1 MSFRICGLSPE
12 PFVDLMDLDDA
23 ALAARGIERIVADE
37 PNSAPCRVSL
47 KDAEPG
53 ERLLLFSYEHQP
65 ANSPFHATGPIFVRE
80 AALRSSDCVC
90 VDDVPPVIQRRTISV
105 RAYDRDAMMI
115 EGELVEGT
123 ELAPLLE
130 RWFER
135 PEIDVVHLHYARR
148 GCFAARAE
156 RV

>member
-12 PFVDLMDLDDA
+12 PFADLMDLDDQ
-23 ALAARGIERIVADE
+23 ALAARGAVRVVADE
-37 PNSAPCRVSL
+37 PHSAPCRVSL
-47 KDAEPG
+47 QDAEPG
-53 ERLLLFSYEHQP
+53 ESLLLLSYEHQP
-65 ANSPFHATGPIFVRE
+65 ASSPFRAAGPIFVRE
-80 AALRSSDCVC
+80 AALQSFDCV
-90 VDDVPPVIQRRTISV
+90 DEVPAAIQRRTISA
-105 RAYDRDAMMI
+105 RAYDRDAMML
-115 EGELVEGT
+115 EGDLVEGT
-123 ELAPLLE
+123 NLAPLLE

>member
-12 PFVDLMDLDDA
+12 PFADLMDLDDE
-23 ALAARGIERIVADE
+23 ALAARGAVRVVADE
-37 PNSAPCRVSL
+37 PHSAPCRVSL
-47 KDAEPG
+47 EDAEPG
-53 ERLLLFSYEHQP
+53 ESLLLLSYEHQP
-65 ANSPFHATGPIFVRE
+65 ASSPFRAAGPIFVRE
-80 AALRSSDCVC
+80 AALRSFDCV
-90 VDDVPPVIQRRTISV
+90 DEVPAAIQRRTISA
-105 RAYDRDAMMI
+105 RAYDRDAMML
-115 EGELVEGT
+115 EGDLVEGT
-123 ELAPLLE
+123 ALARLLE

>member
-12 PFVDLMDLDDA
+12 PFIDLMGLDDQ
-23 ALAARGIERIVADE
+23 ALAARGAARVVADE
-37 PNSAPCRVSL
+37 PHSAPCRVSL
-47 KDAEPG
+47 QDAEPG
-53 ERLLLFSYEHQP
+53 ESLLLLSFEHQP
-65 ANSPFHATGPIFVRE
+65 ATSPFRAAGPIFVRE
-80 AALRSSDCVC
+80 AALQSFDCV
-90 VDDVPPVIQRRTISV
+90 DEVPAAIQRRTISA
-105 RAYDRDAMMI
+105 RAYDRDAMML
-115 EGELVEGT
+115 EGDLVEGT
-123 ELAPLLE
+123 DLAPLLE

>member
-12 PFVDLMDLDDA
+12 PFIDLMGLDDQ
-23 ALAARGIERIVADE
+23 ALAARGAVRVVADE
-37 PNSAPCRVSL
+37 PHSAPCRVSL
-47 KDAEPG
+47 QDAEPG
-53 ERLLLFSYEHQP
+53 ESLLLLSFEHQP
-65 ANSPFHATGPIFVRE
+65 ATSPFRAAGPIFVRE
-80 AALRSSDCVC
+80 AALQSFDCV
-90 VDDVPPVIQRRTISV
+90 DEVPAAIQRRTISA
-105 RAYDRDAMMI
+105 RAYDRDAMML
-115 EGELVEGT
+115 EGDLVEGT
-123 ELAPLLE
+123 DLAPLLE